1 MFVNNYQQ
9 RKKEKTKDQQIA
21 ELQAK
26 TERQDQVIN
35 DLLLLTLQRVE
46 GSAE

>member
-26 TERQDQVIN
+26 TEHQDQVIN
-35 DLLLLTLQRVE
+35 DLLLLTLQRAE

>member
-35 DLLLLTLQRVE
+35 DLLLLTLQRAE
-46 GSAE
+46 GSVE